1 MSDAGPDRVAR
12 RILIVD
18 DADEA
23 RAILAIAL
31 RTIAGASVEVADSA
45 EHALAL
51 LVTATVDVL
60 VTDFRMSG
68 MSGFELLAALRD
80 RGRWPTCGAVV
91 ISGETDPELPR
102 RVRECGAAAFFS
114 KPFSASEV
122 RKSVISLLESS
133 YGMA

>member
-1 MSDAGPDRVAR
+1 MSNVGPR

-18 DADEA
+18 DAGDA
-23 RAILAIAL
+23 RAVLAMAL
-31 RTIAGASVEVADSA
+31 RTIAGASVEVAESA

-51 LVTATVDVL
+51 LGMESVDVL
-60 VTDFRMSG
+60 VTDIRMSG
-68 MSGFELLAALRD
+68 MSGFELLAALRES
-80 RGRWPTCGAVV
+80 GRWPACGALV
-91 ISGETDPELPR
+91 ISGEADPELPR
-102 RVRECGAAAFFS
+102 RAREYGAAAFFS